1 MHKVPDDSSGK
12 PVEDTLYDLLL
23 AGQGREARGLIFARF
38 LAGDTVAALADGPI
52 RSAMHKLGELWKH
65 DARGASSSTAPPTAA
80 HAGGDRAAGVV
91 DSPDDGPVAV
101 GGAPA
106 GDIYLLPSLL
116 ATTVLLASEGLRAIN
131 LGPDTPMAA
140 MRHAIAA
147 HQPAMVWLS
156 CSVAVNEAQAVEIAA
171 LAKSLR
177 QGGATL
183 VVGGRHVGDVA
194 VARAAYPVASMG
206 DWRPSPTA

>member
-1 MHKVPDDSSGK
+1 M
-12 PVEDTLYDLLL
+12 
-23 AGQGREARGLIFARF
+23 
-38 LAGDTVAALADGPI
+38 
-52 RSAMHKLGELWKH
+52 
-65 DARGASSSTAPPTAA
+65 
-80 HAGGDRAAGVV
+80 
-91 DSPDDGPVAV
+91 
-101 GGAPA
+101 
-106 GDIYLLPSLL
+106 
-116 ATTVLLASEGLRAIN
+116 LASEGLRAIN
-131 LGPDTPMAA
+131 LGPDTPIAA

-156 CSVAVNEAQAVEIAA
+156 CSVAVNSDQAVEIAV

-206 DWRPSPTA
+206 ELAAFARGLITAQRVTQR